1 MMMASAHSPPI
12 GDAMTD
18 HLSIHA
24 FVFCWPGKEAGAHHI
39 ANSIADHVDYLTV
52 LYKNDNDCTEDG
64 PGDWRKIPNEWFYG
78 SQFKHS
84 LDLNQGSIM
93 LHIQADAKFDHWPL
107 IISKCKNSFDRF
119 PNVGVWA
126 PNVYH
131 TVWIPEVTSI
141 CEIARNEI
149 IAITATDGIVW
160 ALSSAVIDRLKMLDY
175 DMNKFGWGIS
185 EAAGAFAFTNNM
197 LVLMDLSVKVEHPK
211 GSGYCNVEA
220 LEQVKGFI
228 DQLSVAERVQF
239 NWVHLTKI
247 IREKQ
252 LKKWESP
259 LKKWKRFFDETYGR
273 RRVLP
278 HQTRH
283 VS

>member
-1 MMMASAHSPPI
+1 
-12 GDAMTD
+12 MTD
-18 HLSIHA
+18 NLSIHA
-24 FVFCWPGKEAGAHHI
+24 FVFCWPGKEAGAHYI
-39 ANSIADHVDYLTV
+39 AKSIAGHVDYLTV
-52 LYKNDNDCTEDG
+52 LYKNNNDRIENG

-78 SQFKHS
+78 RQFKKS
-84 LDLNQGSIM
+84 LDLNKGNIM
-93 LHIQADAKFDHWPL
+93 LHIQADAKFDDWPS
-107 IISKCKNSFDRF
+107 IISKCKNSFDCF

-131 TVWIPEVTSI
+131 TVWTPEVTSI
-141 CEIARNEI
+141 CELRHNEI
-149 IAITATDGIVW
+149 LAITATDGVVW

-211 GSGYCNVEA
+211 GSGYCNIEA
-220 LEQVKGFI
+220 FEQVKVFI
-228 DQLSVAERVQF
+228 DQLSATERVQF

-252 LKKWESP
+252 LKRWKIP
-259 LKKWKRFFDETYGR
+259 LKRWKGVFDEIYGR
-273 RRVLP
+273 RRVLQ
-278 HQTRH
+278 HQSRQ